1 MRMGKTMKA
10 AIFDMDGTLID
21 SMGAWRSMNAS
32 FLREQGIYVSEE
44 QEEDLR
50 SMTGRMVVDYAKE
63 HFGVETEFE
72 SLVSRAVKTMEPAYL
87 AGMPLKPGAKAYLQ
101 RLGERGV
108 KRALCTATHSR
119 LALIALNRMDLV
131 RELDYIICLDMIG
144 GSKSDPAVFD
154 RVCEIIGEKNAD
166 CVMFEDAVYAMRGAR
181 EAGLGVIAITDE
193 TNIRDRDEI
202 LAVCDRMIDSYD
214 ELE

>member
-1 MRMGKTMKA
+1 MGNVMKA

-32 FLREQGIYVSEE
+32 FLREQGIFVSEE

-50 SMTGRMVVDYAKE
+50 SMTGRMVVDYANE
-63 HFGVETEFE
+63 HFGVEIAFE
-72 SLVSRAVKTMEPAYL
+72 ALVGRAVKTMEPAYL
-87 AGMPLKPGAKAYLQ
+87 AGMPLKPGAREYLQ
-101 RLGERGV
+101 RLGARGV

-131 RELDYIICLDMIG
+131 RDLDYIICLDMID

-154 RVCEIIGEKNAD
+154 RVCEIIGEDKAD

-181 EAGLGVIAITDE
+181 EAGLGVIGITDD
-193 TNIRDRDEI
+193 TNVRDRDEI
-202 LAVCDRMIDSYD
+202 RAVCDRLIDSYD